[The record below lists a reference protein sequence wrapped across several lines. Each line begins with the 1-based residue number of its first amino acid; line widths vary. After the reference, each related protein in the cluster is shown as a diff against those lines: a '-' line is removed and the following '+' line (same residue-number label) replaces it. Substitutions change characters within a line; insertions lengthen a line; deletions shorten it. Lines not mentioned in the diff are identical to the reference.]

1 MASQDYEEIVA
12 LLKES
17 IAASNRTNHAV
28 RSIAVPSTIMLVTF
42 LVTFPFAAFALFEGS
57 GGGLVLASLILIVG
71 GVIAIGV
78 QIQET
83 GASKIPDQESAGA
96 LNAAVAEQTPDELV
110 PETTA
115 VAYDSNEPCTCKK
128 WERTFSGSGT
138 QMIDGVERCGIC
150 RRPVQ

>member
-1 MASQDYEEIVA
+1 MASQEHEEIVA

-42 LVTFPFAAFALFEGS
+42 LIFFPFALFSLIAES
-57 GGGLVLASLILIVG
+57 EGGLIFASLILIVG
-71 GVIAIGV
+71 GIIAIAV

-83 GASKIPDQESAGA
+83 GASKIPDHEIADTSIAGQAES
-96 LNAAVAEQTPDELV
+96 PIDELRAD
-110 PETTA
+110 TGA
-115 VAYDSNEPCTCKK
+115 AFDLNEPCTCRK
-128 WERTFSGSGT
+128 WERKLSGYGT

-150 RRPVQ
+150 RRPV